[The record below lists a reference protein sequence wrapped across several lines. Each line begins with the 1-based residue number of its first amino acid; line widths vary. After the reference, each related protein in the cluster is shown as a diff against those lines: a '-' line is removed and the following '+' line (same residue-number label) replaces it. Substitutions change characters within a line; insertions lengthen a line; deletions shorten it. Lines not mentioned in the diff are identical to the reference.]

1 MRITIDARMIRYTGI
16 GRYIQN
22 LIENLCKID
31 GKDAFGAVVNPG
43 DEGEIKKAGNLE
55 IFRTRSR
62 IPVYSIREQALLP
75 SEIKRSGPD
84 LVHYPSF
91 NMPLVNNRPV
101 VATIHDLIYYLN
113 RGSCPNAL
121 AYLYAR
127 FMFKKVVKKA
137 QKIITVSEFT
147 KEEVVRHLGV
157 EADRVVVIHNG
168 VSPLYRPVDTGERSE
183 ALSRYGIKGGYI
195 FYVGNHQPR
204 KNLVRLVQAFSALK
218 NRDHQLVL
226 TGRIDPRRADLY
238 NAVNEKALEGRVLF
252 IGPVPE
258 EDLPALYS
266 GASVFA
272 FPSQSEGFGLPPLEA
287 MACGAP
293 VVSSNA
299 TSLPEV
305 VGDAGLLVD
314 PLDVSS
320 IAGGIDTVLA
330 SLALQSELRE
340 KGLQRAKKFSW
351 EAAAKKTLKVYE
363 EVVNR

>member
-31 GKDAFGAVVNPG
+31 GKHTFGAVVNSG
-43 DEGEIKKAGNLE
+43 DEGEIKEAGNLE
-55 IFRTRSR
+55 IFKTRSR
-62 IPVYSIREQALLP
+62 IPVYSIREQVLLP

-84 LVHYPSF
+84 LAHYPSF
-91 NMPLVNNRPV
+91 NMPLLNGTPA

-127 FMFKKVVKKA
+127 FIFKKVVKKA

-147 KEEVVRHLGV
+147 KGEVVRHLGV
-157 EADRVVVIHNG
+157 KADKVVVIHNG
-168 VSPLYRPVDTGERSE
+168 VSHLYRPVDKEKRGEV
-183 ALSRYGIKGGYI
+183 LSKYGIKGGYI

-238 NAVNEKALEGRVLF
+238 GAVNEKVLEGRVLC

-272 FPSQSEGFGLPPLEA
+272 FPSLSEGFGLPPLEA

-305 VGDAGLLVD
+305 VGEAGLLVD

-320 IAGGIDTVLA
+320 IARGIDMALA
-330 SLALQSELRE
+330 SPALQSELKE